1 MKCRNNKLFSIL
13 LFASGIFFLYPL
25 AQAQSSP
32 TIFIWNGTDY
42 ARVYSFTDQTRANAE
57 PVKCFKL
64 DQASKKYVCQD
75 GGQSITVPLTGPF
88 CTTVDVVAENPP
100 PPPTN
105 YGYCLGQPTNT
116 HDLDDNMVSDI
127 AWRNA
132 NGDAATWLMTVNQ
145 SGAVQ
150 VLSAADYGVI
160 DNNWQIVGQ
169 RDFNGDGMAD
179 LLWSNTNGDTSIW
192 LMNGTQVSSALDLGF
207 AGNGWSVVGTGDFNG
222 DGFGDILWRNTN
234 GDTSVW
240 LMTGGPT
247 QVSVLSTTDLGLV
260 PTSWSVAQTGDFNG
274 DGKSDILWRNTNGDT
289 SVWLMT
295 VSGTQMQVLS
305 ATDLGVVPASWA
317 IAGTGDFNADSKSD
331 IVWYNSNGDISIWLI
346 TASGTQVQVLST
358 TDLGVVPAGW
368 NVALTGDFNGDGR
381 SDILWRNSNGDT
393 SIWFMNGAS
402 VSSTSGVGVV
412 PASWTVQAAGA
423 E

>member
-1 MKCRNNKLFSIL
+1 
-13 LFASGIFFLYPL
+13 
-25 AQAQSSP
+25 
-32 TIFIWNGTDY
+32 
-42 ARVYSFTDQTRANAE
+42 
-57 PVKCFKL
+57 
-64 DQASKKYVCQD
+64 
-75 GGQSITVPLTGPF
+75 
-88 CTTVDVVAENPP
+88 VDVVAENPP

-116 HDLDDNMVSDI
+116 HDFDDNMVSDI

-295 VSGTQMQVLS
+295 VSGMQMQVLS

-331 IVWYNSNGDISIWLI
+331 IVWYNSNGDTSIWLI